1 MPVFRPRRAGEIH
14 DVSMFEMGVP
24 MLVIIQE
31 YGNTLENTNGLKKKT
46 GGIYYKIMI
55 SSLASLLSTFRHT
68 ELIYLKL

>member
-31 YGNTLENTNGLKKKT
+31 YGNTLENTNGLKKKKL
-46 GGIYYKIMI
+46 GGFITR
-55 SSLASLLSTFRHT
+55 L
-68 ELIYLKL
+68 